1 MSSPFAK
8 KFCGKKSGLHYG
20 KGPLHNEP
28 EKKGKTVNQVTDAK
42 TAAKWLENDANGE
55 ITPLKAIEKKKLKQI
70 INEAG

>member
-28 EKKGKTVNQVTDAK
+28 EKKGKTVNEVKDPK
-42 TAAKWLENDANGE
+42 MAAKWLENHANGD
-55 ITPLKAIEKKKLKQI
+55 ITLKAIEVKKLKET
-70 INEAG
+70 INS

>member
-28 EKKGKTVNQVTDAK
+28 EKKGMTVNQVKDPK
-42 TAAKWLENDANGE
+42 MAATWLQKHEEGE
-55 ITPLKAIEKKKLKQI
+55 ITLKAIEIKKLK
-70 INEAG
+70 ELL

>member
-28 EKKGKTVNQVTDAK
+28 EKKGKTVNEVKDPK
-42 TAAKWLENDANGE
+42 MAAKWLENHSKGE
-55 ITPLKAIEKKKLKQI
+55 ITLKAIEIKKLKET
-70 INEAG
+70 INS

>member
-28 EKKGKTVNQVTDAK
+28 EKKGKTVNEVTDPMM
-42 TAAKWLENDANGE
+42 AAKWLENHNKGK
-55 ITPLKAIEKKKLKQI
+55 ITLKAIEVKKL
-70 INEAG
+70 NELLNS